1 VVQDDDAGAGA
12 RRRLAAAAL
21 VAALFGGLI
30 LAVLLARSGSGAG
43 AAPAECVESWN
54 RLDAATSIGR
64 HSYTG
69 HGYRQ
74 TQVRFLSDRGAE
86 VSEDAPEAR
95 CAVVFP
101 AETLDPEPNAAAY
114 VRRGGWVSLGELG
127 VDTDRLAELQREA
140 VTGSNAGLR
149 PDGTLSGP

>member
-1 VVQDDDAGAGA
+1 MVQDDDAGVGA

-21 VAALFGGLI
+21 VAGVFGALI
-30 LAVLLARSGSGAG
+30 LVVVLARSGSGAG
-43 AAPAECVESWN
+43 AAPSECVESWN
-54 RLDAATSIGR
+54 RSEETTTIGR
-64 HSYTG
+64 HSYAG

-74 TQVRFLSDRGAE
+74 TQVRFLSDQG
-86 VSEDAPEAR
+86 VDVPEDGPEAR

-101 AETLDPEPNAAAY
+101 AETLDPEPTAAAY

-127 VDTDRLAELQREA
+127 VDRERLAELQREA
-140 VTGSNAGLR
+140 VSGSNAGLR